1 MNLLISVRSE
11 ILKTKRTAAF
21 YLTIIAAALVP
32 FILLLDVCFDGIS
45 PENRKD
51 AFNALLREGF
61 GILSVLI
68 FPMFVILVCTLLP
81 QIEFRNNT
89 WKQIFASPRTMKEI
103 FISRFLNVQLL
114 ILLFL
119 VSFNLFMFMASI
131 AIHLMDPEIGLLRWP
146 LDGMALLNYNVNSYV
161 AILAMSAI
169 QFWVG
174 LRFRNFI
181 PPIAIG
187 FAMWLTGTMM
197 VMEFHTSNAHFF
209 PYTYL
214 VYSFFPKYRELLP
227 TTQLLSLAYMLLFL
241 VLGFIDFKRKRMS

>member
-45 PENRKD
+45 PENMKD

-89 WKQIFASPRTMKEI
+89 W
-103 FISRFLNVQLL
+103 
-114 ILLFL
+114 
-119 VSFNLFMFMASI
+119 
-131 AIHLMDPEIGLLRWP
+131 
-146 LDGMALLNYNVNSYV
+146 
-161 AILAMSAI
+161 
-169 QFWVG
+169 
-174 LRFRNFI
+174 
-181 PPIAIG
+181 
-187 FAMWLTGTMM
+187 
-197 VMEFHTSNAHFF
+197 
-209 PYTYL
+209 
-214 VYSFFPKYRELLP
+214 
-227 TTQLLSLAYMLLFL
+227 
-241 VLGFIDFKRKRMS
+241 

>member
-1 MNLLISVRSE
+1 MNLIISVRSE

-32 FILLLDVCFDGIS
+32 FIFLMDVIFDGIL

-51 AFNALLREGF
+51 AFNAFIRESFGF
-61 GILSVLI
+61 LSVLI

-89 WKQIFASPRTMKEI
+89 WKQVFASPRTMKDI
-103 FISRFLNVQLL
+103 FISRFLNVHLL

-119 VSFNLFMFMASI
+119 VSFNLFMFMVSI
-131 AIHLMDPEIGLLRWP
+131 AIHFIDPETDLLSWP
-146 LDGMALLNYNVNSYV
+146 LDGMALWNYNVNIYV

-187 FAMWLTGTMM
+187 FAMWFTGTMM

-214 VYSFFPKYRELLP
+214 VLSFFPKNRELLP
-227 TTQLLSLAYMLLFL
+227 TTQLFSLVYMLLFL
-241 VLGFIDFKRKRMS
+241 ALGFIDFKRSKMR